1 MPGLYVAGWIKRG
14 PSGIIGTNKKDA
26 TATVA
31 SLLADAADTLR
42 AGPGK
47 GDQADK
53 AAKRGLVGRTSL
65 FFKQVVL
72 ELKKVTRPT
81 WKELVNYTGVVLAFV
96 TIVMILITFL
106 DWLFYLAVNF
116 AFKG

>member
-1 MPGLYVAGWIKRG
+1 MVEQRSPKPSVAGSSPVRPAKG
-14 PSGIIGTNKKDA
+14 NNPKTNIFA
-26 TATVA
+26 RIA
-31 SLLADAADTLR
+31 
-42 AGPGK
+42 
-47 GDQADK
+47 
-53 AAKRGLVGRTSL
+53 L
-65 FFKQVVL
+65 FFTQVIG